1 MSDASQPQK
10 TTEFIEK
17 ELFRALAQPDENGQT
32 ALVGLCQ
39 GYARELRLDP
49 AALHDETLR
58 QNLYESATQY
68 LFRLLILL
76 HADARGLLRPETQ
89 QTLAEIRAQIIA
101 APAQGNI
108 APSNYDFW
116 ERLNAALSEIDGWF
130 GDLPAQASTPLK
142 NESLQPLL
150 EQLLASRQPDGWRRV
165 INYQEINLR
174 HLGAL
179 HEVLLGQKLA
189 LNGQSKLRLNHNA
202 SERKSSGAY
211 YTPEYIIAYLLEQTL
226 GQRLN
231 ALKSEFFTQEAE
243 TLRRLPDPQ
252 AHSNLEEKA
261 RRWLREKVLSITVL
275 DPSMGSGHFLLA
287 TANFIADFINQFLAD
302 LGLEAQNF
310 GSPAFWRRQAVERC
324 LYGMDLDPQAVHLAR
339 ASLWMI
345 SMDGNSPSAALRDH
359 FRCGNAL
366 TDDSIHALG
375 REPGYDIVIGNPP
388 WGADLSISRAHL
400 HLRYETTSKDSAAYF
415 LERAARL
422 TRGELAFIVPK
433 SIAFYNG
440 WQSIRAFL
448 LREMRLSAVLDAGI
462 AFPQVNLESVALIFT
477 KSEPTRPDPEIYHAL
492 PIKKFADPKMIH
504 PQGRFDAEIIDIG
517 GIIPLIGLSA
527 IEAQI
532 IKKLHHNAL
541 KISQVASE
549 IYRGLYIP
557 DTEKARLQPGP
568 YAFINKVPDVK
579 RYHLEK
585 IWQID
590 LSGYAHWQAK
600 IKKIMRPRLFF
611 KVLRGNRLVCYP
623 DSKGEYLTTEKLVN
637 LRIDPVK
644 YPVSYEFLA
653 GVLNAS
659 LPSFYM
665 QRVLFSKTTETSRV
679 MDEPYLRHLI
689 LPRLNNGEAHQSLA
703 AQVAEKARQLIE
715 RNAEIRQAGP
725 GRAQEIKAEI
735 ARLDAE
741 IEHIVCALFGLNEAE
756 IHFLNSLQTKA

>member
-32 ALVGLCQ
+32 TLVGLCQ
-39 GYARELRLDP
+39 GYAHELRLGP

-58 QNLYESATQY
+58 QNLYENATQY

-76 HADARGLLRPETQ
+76 HADARGLLRPETHR
-89 QTLAEIRAQIIA
+89 TLAEIRAQIINA
-101 APAQGNI
+101 APAQSDI
-108 APSNYDFW
+108 APNDYDLW
-116 ERLNAALSEIDGWF
+116 ERLDAPLSEIDVWLDG
-130 GDLPAQASTPLK
+130 LPTQSSTPLK
-142 NESLQPLL
+142 NKSLSPLL
-150 EQLLASRQPDGWRRV
+150 GQLLASRQPDGWRCV

-174 HLGAL
+174 HLGTL
-179 HEVLLGQKLA
+179 HEVLLGQKLVF
-189 LNGQSKLRLNHNA
+189 NGQGKLRINHNA

-231 ALKSEFFTQEAE
+231 ALKSEFFGQVSE
-243 TLRRLPDPQ
+243 TLRRLPAPQ
-252 AHSNLEEKA
+252 ARSELEEKTQ
-261 RRWLREKVLSITVL
+261 RWLREKVLSITVL
-275 DPSMGSGHFLLA
+275 DPSMGSGHFLLGA
-287 TANFIADFINQFLAD
+287 ANFIADFISQFLAD

-310 GSPAFWRRQAVERC
+310 GDPAFWRRQAVEHC
-324 LYGMDLDPQAVHLAR
+324 LYGMDLDPQAVHLTQ
-339 ASLWMI
+339 ASLWMM
-345 SMDGNSPSAALRDH
+345 SMDRNLPSAALRDH
-359 FRCGNAL
+359 FRYGNAL
-366 TDDSIHALG
+366 TEDAIHTLG
-375 REPGYDIVIGNPP
+375 RQPGYDIVIGNPP
-388 WGADLSISRAHL
+388 WGANLNASRAHL
-400 HLRYETTSKDSAAYF
+400 NLRYETTSKDSAAYF

-462 AFPQVNLESVALIFT
+462 AFPQVNLESVALVFT
-477 KSEPTRPDPEIYHAL
+477 KREPTRPDPEIYHAL
-492 PIKKFADPKMIH
+492 PIKKFSDPKIIH
-504 PQGRFDAEIIDIG
+504 PQGRFDAEIIDID

-532 IKKLHHNAL
+532 IKKLHRHAL
-541 KISQVASE
+541 KIGEVASE

-590 LSGYAHWQAK
+590 LSGYAQWRTK
-600 IKKIMRPRLFF
+600 IEKIMRPRLFF

-637 LRIDPVK
+637 LRIDPAK

-653 GVLNAS
+653 GALNTS
-659 LPSFYM
+659 LPSFYI

-679 MDEPYLRHLI
+679 MDEPYLKHLI
-689 LPRLNNGEAHQSLA
+689 LPRLSNEETHQSLV
-703 AQVAEKARQLIE
+703 AQVAANVRQLIGL
-715 RNAEIRQAGP
+715 NAEIRQAGP
-725 GRAQEIKAEI
+725 EGAQEIKAEI

-741 IEHIVCALFGLNEAE
+741 IERIVCALFGLSEAE
-756 IHFLNSLQTKA
+756 IHFLNSQQ